1 MLIRIHRVLGDDDR
15 KSFDDLFS
23 PYVQKTSGQFIYRL
37 SQGEIQTELEHIGRV
52 YQRIYVELFPRYQ
65 DIEVFKIF
73 ERVYIEHSQL
83 SIRR

>member
-1 MLIRIHRVLGDDDR
+1 MIEMLIRIHRVLGDDDR

-52 YQRIYVELFPRYQ
+52 YQRIYVDYFAYQ
-65 DIEVFKIF
+65 DMKYLKYSNVSTLNI
-73 ERVYIEHSQL
+73 HSYQ
-83 SIRR
+83 